1 MVSIKYLATL
11 LLSASPALAGPISA
25 IAERATGFKNIA
37 YFTNWGIYGR
47 NYQPAQLPATQ
58 LNQVLYSFA
67 NFRSDGT
74 VYTSDSYADLEK
86 HYDGD
91 SWNDVGTNAY
101 GCVKQLY
108 LLKKAHRQLKVLL
121 SIGGWTYSPGFAA
134 AASTATTRANFA
146 KTAVTLVK
154 DWGFDGIDIDWEWPA
169 SDTEATNMVSL
180 LQAIRTELDS
190 YSAQY
195 AGGYRCQFPPTPC
208 LHNLVWANFTRRG
221 VVILSVALPAGPDNY
236 SKLKLSQMN
245 SIVDQFNML
254 AYDYAGSWD
263 TTSGHQANLYK
274 DASHPTDTP
283 FSTDA
288 ALKAYIAAGASAS
301 KITMGIPL
309 YGRAFEST
317 SGIGQPYSGVGS
329 GSWENGIWD
338 YKVLPRSG
346 TEIYDA
352 VAGASYSYDSSTK
365 ELVSYDNV
373 DMVTKKAAYIKSN
386 GLAGAMF
393 WEASGDR
400 TGSGSLIATTYSSL
414 GSLDSTQNLLSYPN
428 SQYANI
434 KNNLA

>member
-1 MVSIKYLATL
+1 MVSIKNVATL
-11 LLSASPALAGPISA
+11 LLSASPALAGPISP
-25 IAERATGFKNIA
+25 IAERATGYKNIA

-67 NFRSDGT
+67 NFQSDGT
-74 VYTSDSYADLEK
+74 VYTSDSWADLEM
-86 HYDGD
+86 HYAGD

-108 LLKKAHRQLKVLL
+108 LLKKAHR
-121 SIGGWTYSPGFAA
+121 FAA

-195 AGGYRCQFPPTPC
+195 AGGYRF
-208 LHNLVWANFTRRG
+208 
-221 VVILSVALPAGPDNY
+221 ILSVALPAGPDNY

-254 AYDYAGSWD
+254 AYNYAGSWD

-274 DASHPTDTP
+274 DASHPTNTP

-317 SGIGQPYSGVGS
+317 GGIGQAYSGVGS

-346 TEIYDA
+346 TEIYDS

-365 ELVSYDNV
+365 ELISYDNV

-400 TGSGSLIATTYSSL
+400 TGSGSLIATTYNSF
-414 GSLDSTQNLLSYPN
+414 GSLDNTQNLLSYPN
-428 SQYANI
+428 SKYANI
-434 KNNLA
+434 KNNLN

>member
-1 MVSIKYLATL
+1 MVSFKNIAAL
-11 LLSASPALAGPISA
+11 LLSASLAAATPISE
-25 IAERATGFKNIA
+25 ITQRAANFKNLV

-47 NYQPAQLPATQ
+47 NYQPAQLPVSQ
-58 LNQVLYSFA
+58 LNQVLYAFA

-74 VYTSDSYADLEK
+74 VYTSDSYADIEK

-108 LLKKAHRQLKVLL
+108 KLKKANRQLKVLL

-134 AASTATTRANFA
+134 ATSSDATRATFA
-146 KTAVTLVK
+146 SSAVTLVK

-169 SDTEATNMVSL
+169 SETEANNMVAL
-180 LQAIRTELDS
+180 LTALRKQLDS

-195 AGGYRCQFPPTPC
+195 ANNY
-208 LHNLVWANFTRRG
+208 HFT
-221 VVILSVALPAGPDNY
+221 LSVALPAGPDNY
-236 SKLKLSQMN
+236 SKMKLSQMN
-245 SIVDQFNML
+245 AAGVDQFNML
-254 AYDYAGSWD
+254 SYDYAGSWD
-263 TTSGHQANLYK
+263 TTSGHQANLYA
-274 DASHPTDTP
+274 DPAHPTNTP

-288 ALKAYIAAGASAS
+288 AIQAYIAAGVPAN
-301 KITMGIPL
+301 KITLGLPL

-317 SGIGQPYSGVGS
+317 NGIGQAYSGVGA

-352 VAGASYSYDSSTK
+352 TAGATYSYDSASK
-365 ELVSYDNV
+365 ELISYDNV
-373 DMVTKKAAYIKSN
+373 DMVKRKVTYIQSK
-386 GLAGAMF
+386 GLGGSMF

-400 TGSGSLIATTYSSL
+400 TDGGSLIAAAFNAQGGSGSLDQS
-414 GSLDSTQNLLSYPN
+414 QNLLSYPN
-428 SQYANI
+428 SMYDNI
-434 KNNLA
+434 KNNVPS

>member
-1 MVSIKYLATL
+1 MVSFKNIAAL
-11 LLSASPALAGPISA
+11 LLSASLAGASPLSEIT
-25 IAERATGFKNIA
+25 ERAASFKNLV

-47 NYQPAQLPATQ
+47 NYQPAQLPVSQ
-58 LNQVLYSFA
+58 LNQVLYAFA

-108 LLKKAHRQLKVLL
+108 KLKKANRQLKVLL

-134 AASTATTRANFA
+134 ATSSDATRATFA
-146 KTAVTLVK
+146 SSAVALVK

-169 SDTEATNMVSL
+169 SDAEADQMVAL
-180 LQAIRTELDS
+180 LAALRQALDG
-190 YSAQY
+190 YAAQY
-195 AGGYRCQFPPTPC
+195 AGGY
-208 LHNLVWANFTRRG
+208 HFT
-221 VVILSVALPAGPDNY
+221 LSVALPAGPDNY
-236 SKLKLSQMN
+236 SKLKLGQMN
-245 SIVDQFNML
+245 AAGVDQFNML
-254 AYDYAGSWD
+254 SYDYAGAWD
-263 TTSGHQANLYK
+263 TTSGHQANLYA
-274 DASHPTDTP
+274 DPAHPTNTP

-288 ALKAYIAAGASAS
+288 AIKAYVAGGVPAAKIALGL
-301 KITMGIPL
+301 PL

-317 SGIGQPYSGVGS
+317 AGIGQAYSGVGS

-346 TEIYDA
+346 TEVYDDA
-352 VAGASYSYDSSTK
+352 AGATYSYDPATK

-373 DMVTKKAAYIKSN
+373 DMIKRKAAYIQAK
-386 GLAGAMF
+386 GLAGSMF

-400 TGSGSLIATTYSSL
+400 TDAGSLVAAAFNALGGSGSL
-414 GSLDSTQNLLSYPN
+414 DKTQNLLSYPN
-428 SQYANI
+428 SKYDNI
-434 KNNLA
+434 KNNVPS